1 MIYTSARY
9 ANADHTQ
16 VTGTDAD
23 GNTETVPAN
32 YTIFRCPDDGP
43 IGFVNNGGVIADYAK
58 FEGLAEAMA
67 AKLAELDDFRWQ
79 VEIGGTEMAG
89 ITIRTDPNSQAKVA
103 AAYTM
108 ARLDPAY
115 EVPTWEALPGLFVPL
130 SNAQLIAMG
139 EAVRDHVQD
148 TFNRKAVL
156 HAAITALESVEAV
169 EAFDI
174 ETEWGNDDR

>member
-1 MIYTSARY
+1 MSQMKYYVDAAGAY
-9 ANADHTQ
+9 LGGWDANPPA
-16 VTGTDAD
+16 GAI
-23 GNTETVPAN
+23 EVPAPPEDA
-32 YTIFRCPDDGP
+32 RQ
-43 IGFVNNGGVIADYAK
+43 VWGGEAWGWPHPSLEEAK
-58 FEGLAEAMA
+58 A
-67 AKLAELDDFRWQ
+67 AKLAELDEIRWQ

-115 EVPTWEALPGLFVPL
+115 EVPTWEALPGLFAPL

-169 EAFDI
+169 EVFDI
-174 ETEWGNDDR
+174 AAEW

>member
-1 MIYTSARY
+1 MFKHVAGVGAVEMTPEEILAWEADQASALP
-9 ANADHTQ
+9 TL
-16 VTGTDAD
+16 
-23 GNTETVPAN
+23 EE
-32 YTIFRCPDDGP
+32 
-43 IGFVNNGGVIADYAK
+43 AK
-58 FEGLAEAMA
+58 AT
-67 AKLAELDDFRWQ
+67 KLAELDDFRWQ

-108 ARLDPAY
+108 ARLDPSY

-156 HAAITALESVEAV
+156 HGQIAALESVEAV

-174 ETEWGNDDR
+174 AAEWAALA